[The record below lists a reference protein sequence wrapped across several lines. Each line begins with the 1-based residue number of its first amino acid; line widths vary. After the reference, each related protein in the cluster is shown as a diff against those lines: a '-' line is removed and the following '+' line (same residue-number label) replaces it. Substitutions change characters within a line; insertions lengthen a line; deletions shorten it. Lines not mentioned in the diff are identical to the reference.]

1 MKIEK
6 IINNNIVSAYDE
18 NNREIV
24 VMGRGLGF
32 GRKLGDMID
41 DIKIEKIFRMDNEAE
56 SERLQ
61 SVLADIPLE
70 HIQISNDIITYSKT
84 VISKKL
90 NKNIYITL
98 TDHINFA
105 IDRYKQGLNFKNALL
120 WEIKK
125 FYSAEYEVGKKALEM
140 IKETLGIELPDDE
153 AASIAMHLVNAEFG
167 TDMPNT
173 IDITKLI
180 QNVLKIIKYYYQ
192 VELDEES
199 INYERFITHLKF
211 FAQRII
217 THRPNSGT
225 DEEFHN
231 MIKSQYKTDYRCA
244 EKIRKYIE
252 NEFKMNV
259 PEEELIYLTVHLRR
273 ITTAN

>member
-6 IINNNIVSAYDE
+6 VINNNIVSSYDE
-18 NNREIV
+18 KNREIV

-32 GRKLGDMID
+32 GCKPGDTILED
-41 DIKIEKIFRMDNEAE
+41 KVEKIFRMDSEAE

-70 HIQISNDIITYSKT
+70 HIQITNAIISYSKSI
-84 VISKKL
+84 ISKKL

-105 IDRYKQGLNFKNALL
+105 IERYKQGLNFKNALL
-120 WEIKK
+120 WEIQK
-125 FYSAEYEVGKKALEM
+125 FYGAEYEVGKKALEI
-140 IKETLGIELPDDE
+140 IKDSINIELPIDE
-153 AASIAMHLVNAEFG
+153 AASIAMHFVNAEFG

-180 QNVLKIIKYYYQ
+180 QGVLKIIKYYYKM
-192 VELDEES
+192 ELDEET

-217 THRPNSGT
+217 TNRANSGN
-225 DEEFHN
+225 DDGFHD
-231 MIKSQYKTDYRCA
+231 MIMNQYKKDYKCA
-244 EKIRKYIE
+244 EKIKSYIE
-252 NEFKMNV
+252 KEFKMEV
-259 PEEELIYLTVHLRR
+259 PNEELIYLTVHLKR
-273 ITTAN
+273 ITSTN

>member
-1 MKIEK
+1 MIIEK
-6 IINNNIVSAYDE
+6 IINNNIVSSYDDK
-18 NNREIV
+18 NREII

-32 GRKLGDMID
+32 GRKQGELID
-41 DIKIEKIFRMDNEAE
+41 EEKVEKVFRMDSEVE

-61 SVLADIPLE
+61 SVLADIPME
-70 HIQISNDIITYSKT
+70 HIKVTDEIITYSKT

-105 IDRYKQGLNFKNALL
+105 IERYKQGFNFKNALI

-125 FYSAEYEVGKKALEM
+125 FYISEYEVGEKAIQI
-140 IKETLGIELPDDE
+140 IKDNLGIELPIDE
-153 AASIAMHLVNAEFG
+153 AASIAMHIVNAEFG
-167 TDMPNT
+167 TEMPNT

-180 QNVLKIIKYYYQ
+180 QGVLKIIKYNYQ

-217 THRPNSGT
+217 TNRANSGC

-231 MIKSQYKTDYRCA
+231 MIKNQYKNDYECA
-244 EKIRKYIE
+244 KKIRKYIE
-252 NEFKMNV
+252 AEFKMKV
-259 PEEELIYLTVHLRR
+259 PEEELIYLTVHLKR
-273 ITTAN
+273 ITSAN

>member
-6 IINNNIVSAYDE
+6 IINNNIVSSYDDK
-18 NNREIV
+18 NREII

-32 GRKLGDMID
+32 GCKQGQLID
-41 DIKIEKIFRMDNEAE
+41 ETKVEKIFRMDSEVE

-61 SVLADIPLE
+61 SVLADIPIE
-70 HIQISNDIITYSKT
+70 HIQITDEIITYAKSI
-84 VISKKL
+84 ISKKL

-105 IDRYKQGLNFKNALL
+105 IERYKQGFNFNNALL

-125 FYSAEYEVGKKALEM
+125 FYVSEYEVGEKALE
-140 IKETLGIELPDDE
+140 IIQDRLKITLPIDE
-153 AASIAMHLVNAEFG
+153 AASIAMHIVNAEFG
-167 TDMPNT
+167 TQMPST

-180 QNVLKIIKYYYQ
+180 QNVLKIIKYNYQ
-192 VELDEES
+192 MELDEDS

-217 THRPNSGT
+217 TNRANSGS

-231 MIKSQYKTDYRCA
+231 MIKNQYKADYRCA

-252 NEFKMNV
+252 TEFKMQV
-259 PEEELIYLTVHLRR
+259 PEEELVYLTVHLKR
-273 ITTAN
+273 ITSTN

>member
-1 MKIEK
+1 
-6 IINNNIVSAYDE
+6 NNIVSAYDE

-192 VELDEES
+192 DEQEEEPT
-199 INYERFITHLKF
+199 NKERRKTQQKKR
-211 FAQRII
+211 AQR
-217 THRPNSGT
+217 TKKHR
-225 DEEFHN
+225 
-231 MIKSQYKTDYRCA
+231 
-244 EKIRKYIE
+244 
-252 NEFKMNV
+252 
-259 PEEELIYLTVHLRR
+259 
-273 ITTAN
+273 